1 MLLSKNRV
9 IRRRAVVGLLIVASL
24 ALLSLSYQQGSA
36 GVVGEV
42 QSSVSTV
49 TTPAA
54 SVVHRV
60 TQPFADAWNWTTGLI
75 NARDEAAQVKELK
88 AQLSAQI
95 VIANTAQ
102 QRLAAAQA
110 LLHFKNTSGFQT
122 VGATVVIRSEDP
134 TNSQVVINQGT
145 AMGITTGDPVV
156 APLSQAT
163 TSDNPAY
170 TGALVGVVKSGCTA
184 NACPVQLITDQTS
197 GVGYVARVLNAPG
210 AQGILQP
217 SAGSADIF
225 DLTLVPFSV
234 NVPVGGIVTTAS
246 INSSRLQSRIPPGI
260 PIGRVLD
267 VSQTDS
273 GGVSKDITVE
283 PFADFQALGDV
294 VVVKVPSP

>member
-122 VGATVVIRSEDP
+122 VGRDGRDP
-134 TNSQVVINQGT
+134 
-145 AMGITTGDPVV
+145 
-156 APLSQAT
+156 
-163 TSDNPAY
+163 
-170 TGALVGVVKSGCTA
+170 K
-184 NACPVQLITDQTS
+184 
-197 GVGYVARVLNAPG
+197 
-210 AQGILQP
+210 
-217 SAGSADIF
+217 
-225 DLTLVPFSV
+225 
-234 NVPVGGIVTTAS
+234 
-246 INSSRLQSRIPPGI
+246 
-260 PIGRVLD
+260 
-267 VSQTDS
+267 
-273 GGVSKDITVE
+273 
-283 PFADFQALGDV
+283 
-294 VVVKVPSP
+294 